1 MERIKSFEADHTKIV
16 PGVYISRTDGDI
28 VSYDV
33 RLKKPNA
40 DDYLSYGAIHTI
52 EHLFATYMRNC
63 EIKDR
68 VIYVGPMG
76 CRTGFYLL
84 IRNSDHKE
92 TIDVIK
98 NCFAF
103 ISDFEGEIPGNTEK
117 ECGNYKE
124 HDLIAAKKEA
134 KKFADALKN
143 VSETTIY
150 YK

>member
-33 RLKKPNA
+33 RLKKPNGG
-40 DDYLSYGAIHTI
+40 DYLSYGAIHTI
-52 EHLFATYMRNC
+52 EHLFATYMRNSA
-63 EIKDR
+63 IKDR

-92 TIDVIK
+92 TIELIK
-98 NCFAF
+98 GAF
-103 ISDFEGEIPGNTEK
+103 SFVASYKGDIPGNSEK
-117 ECGNYKE
+117 ECGNYLE
-124 HDLIAAKKEA
+124 HDLEGAVSEA
-134 KKFADALKN
+134 KAYLKALES
-143 VSETTIY
+143 VSEKTIY